1 MFEILFVVA
10 WIKTSDGLWMIDKG
24 STNKQCETIAIE
36 LFEEYKTDLEAVKC
50 YTARDWA
57 NVDKTYIYKKIPIKK
72 KEITTT
78 AIARTCTAILRN

>member
-50 YTARDWA
+50 YTPRDWA

-72 KEITTT
+72 RNYSHGDSKNLHGDIT
-78 AIARTCTAILRN
+78 

>member
-10 WIKTSDGLWMIDKG
+10 FVKTSDGLWMIDKG

-57 NVDKTYIYKKIPIKK
+57 NVDKRYVYKKIPIKK
-72 KEITTT
+72 NKLLP
-78 AIARTCTAILRN
+78 RR

>member
-24 STNKQCETIAIE
+24 STHKQCETIAIE

-50 YTARDWA
+50 LSL
-57 NVDKTYIYKKIPIKK
+57 IHI
-72 KEITTT
+72 
-78 AIARTCTAILRN
+78 

>member
-10 WIKTSDGLWMIDKG
+10 WIKTSNGLWMIDKG
-24 STNKQCETIAIE
+24 STHKQCETIAIE

-72 KEITTT
+72 KK
-78 AIARTCTAILRN
+78 ILPRR